1 MTKYRIMF
9 LLSQRENL
17 GSLYKFDTT
26 KIDNETLYRE
36 FDTLEAADS
45 YVETLLN
52 KSGYSKNDVLVVQVK
67 DYDISTNIEESGS
80 GTEEPVDPTSE
91 DKEIPESTIYYNKD
105 TDSYFLHTN
114 S

>member
-26 KIDNETLYRE
+26 KINETLYRE
-36 FDTLEAADS
+36 FDTLEAADA

-52 KSGYSKNDVLVVQVK
+52 KSGYSKNDVLVVRVK

-80 GTEEPVDPTSE
+80 GTEEPVDPISE
-91 DKEIPESTIYYNKD
+91 DKEIPESTIYYNKY
-105 TDSYFLHTN
+105 TDSYFLHKN